1 MNVVFDA
8 RVIQDHFP
16 GIGRYAFNLLAAL
29 TGALEAGDSLTVLHD
44 PTAANTRHD
53 LAALRAQ
60 HDTRVT
66 WREYR
71 CAIFKPH
78 NVLHAPVA
86 PEAQDTVMHYPYYVR
101 PRATRPPSVTTL
113 FDAIPFVH
121 PQHAPSWRIRFS
133 IRLLH
138 QMAINAS
145 RQIITISQSAAR
157 ELTHFFPA
165 IASRLTVVPLAA
177 DPAFQPQAES
187 HIARVRAQFNLPP
200 RFALYLGS
208 NKPHKNLVRL
218 IEAWRVVISNWRL
231 EIGDRSLRS
240 EPICNL
246 QSPIS
251 DPPSPIPL
259 VIAGH
264 QDPRYPEA
272 QTRAQA
278 LGIAPW
284 VHFIGSVS
292 DAQAAALYSACDLF
306 VYPSLHE
313 GFGLTVLEAMA
324 CGAPVACSNCSSLPE
339 VAGNAALMFDP
350 EQPRAIAETC
360 LRVLCDDALRA
371 QLRMCSLERAAQFS
385 WRETAR
391 QTVNVYRSAL
401 ERARPA

>member
-16 GIGRYAFNLLAAL
+16 GIGRYAFNLLAEL
-29 TGALEAGDSLTVLHD
+29 PGALEAGDALTVLHD
-44 PTAANTRHD
+44 PTVANTRYG

-71 CAIFKPH
+71 CAIFDLR

-86 PEAQDTVMHYPYYVR
+86 PEAQDTAVHYPYYVR
-101 PRATRPPSVTTL
+101 PRASRPASVTTL
-113 FDAIPFVH
+113 FDAIPFLY
-121 PQHAPSWRIRFS
+121 PQYAPSLHARLSIHVLHRI
-133 IRLLH
+133 
-138 QMAINAS
+138 AINAS
-145 RQIITISQSAAR
+145 RRIITISQSAAR

-165 IASRLTVVPLAA
+165 VAPRLTIVPLAA
-177 DPAFQPQAES
+177 DPAFTPQAES
-187 HIARVRAQFNLPP
+187 HIARIRAQFDLPP

-208 NKPHKNLVRL
+208 NKPHKNLERL
-218 IEAWRVVISNWRL
+218 IEAWQVVISNWRL
-231 EIGDRSLRS
+231 EIGDSFQS
-240 EPICNL
+240 PISNL
-246 QSPIS
+246 QSPI
-251 DPPSPIPL
+251 PL
-259 VIAGH
+259 IIAGH
-264 QDPRYPEA
+264 QDARYPEA

-284 VHFIGSVS
+284 VRFIGGVS

-324 CGAPVACSNCSSLPE
+324 CGAPVACSNRSSLPE
-339 VAGNAALMFDP
+339 VAGDAALLFDP
-350 EQPRAIAETC
+350 EQPRAIAEAC
-360 LRVLCDDALRA
+360 LRVLCDDVLRA
-371 QLRMCSLERAAQFS
+371 QLRMRSLERAAKFS

-391 QTVNVYRSAL
+391 QTVDVYRSAL
-401 ERARPA
+401 ERARSA